1 MSSAGVV
8 VQPFPG
14 PGGRLEISGGSGAQP
29 TWARDGKQIFY
40 IAQDRKL
47 MAVSF
52 DPQHRLAGAPRVLF
66 QTRIIAPNFIAT
78 QYDVSPDGRFLINS
92 VPPNHSSPLTL
103 FTGWTALVRAR

>member
-1 MSSAGVV
+1 
-8 VQPFPG
+8 
-14 PGGRLEISGGSGAQP
+14 
-29 TWARDGKQIFY
+29 
-40 IAQDRKL
+40 

-52 DPQHRLAGAPRVLF
+52 SPREKSAGAPRMLF